1 MADENPM
8 PVPDDARPRIHV
20 NPGAGEFSH
29 QPEGANDPCVT
40 PRAAAVC
47 ACGAYDLAWAP

>member
-1 MADENPM
+1 MADAPM
-8 PVPDDARPRIHV
+8 PVADDARPRIHV
-20 NPGAGEFSH
+20 TPGAGEFSH